1 MRSHNAT
8 SAEERGNYNDNTDNM
23 YARINTRERAGK
35 RTEVIHCKDM
45 LVRAVCC
52 LSCRFKKRNGIIN
65 NICART
71 TPRAQRGRGNYN
83 NTDNMYARQQ
93 CEREGEK
100 QLTIWG
106 GGARETQHVYRG
118 ATDCGDSANHRRNA
132 PQNATS
138 GAH

>member
-8 SAEERGNYNDNTDNM
+8 SAEGE
-23 YARINTRERAGK
+23 
-35 RTEVIHCKDM
+35 
-45 LVRAVCC
+45 
-52 LSCRFKKRNGIIN
+52 GIITTQTTGTLA
-65 NICART
+65 NI
-71 TPRAQRGRGNYN
+71 AQ
-83 NTDNMYARQQ
+83 
-93 CEREGEK
+93 REGEK

>member
-1 MRSHNAT
+1 
-8 SAEERGNYNDNTDNM
+8 
-23 YARINTRERAGK
+23 
-35 RTEVIHCKDM
+35 
-45 LVRAVCC
+45 
-52 LSCRFKKRNGIIN
+52 
-65 NICART
+65 
-71 TPRAQRGRGNYN
+71 
-83 NTDNMYARQQ
+83 MYARQQ

-138 GAH
+138 VFGDPAALNQWRGAKSSFGVPEYHSGQWT

>member
-1 MRSHNAT
+1 MSIYFQQPRQHNPTTFAL
-8 SAEERGNYNDNTDNM
+8 AQRHERREGERNDNDKTDN
-23 YARINTRERAGK
+23 R
-35 RTEVIHCKDM
+35 
-45 LVRAVCC
+45 
-52 LSCRFKKRNGIIN
+52 
-65 NICART
+65 
-71 TPRAQRGRGNYN
+71 
-83 NTDNMYARQQ
+83 YARQQ